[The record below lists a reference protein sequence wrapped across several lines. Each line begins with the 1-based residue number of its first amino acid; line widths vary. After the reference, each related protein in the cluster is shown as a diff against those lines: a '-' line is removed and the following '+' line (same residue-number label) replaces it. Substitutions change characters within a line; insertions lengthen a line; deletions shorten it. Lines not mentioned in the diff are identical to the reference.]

1 VGAMAGNGIYF
12 LVIEQP
18 SGRMIKKVVVLK

>member
-1 VGAMAGNGIYF
+1 MAGNGIYF

-18 SGRMIKKVVVLK
+18 SGRMIRKVVVLK